1 MKPMNQA
8 VSALLEYRGQFFIAI
23 RSEQLQAFAGYT
35 SLPGGMVQENE
46 SLHEALIR
54 EVKEELNFDLKDQV
68 IDQAIDQTPLAI
80 MSSPWFQRLKVAN
93 HIFHIQL
100 SHLPSQP
107 SLSLN
112 SELSSGQ
119 WASLEQILEQWSLG
133 QRLIIPALLRLLRF
147 LNDEIKKGIL
157 PKAMGELNSAPP
169 QHMPNIEMIHGV
181 KQILVL
187 SPTLPPQTHTN
198 SFIIGDVLIDP
209 APISGR
215 ELELLSRIV
224 VEEKIKK
231 IFLTHTHQDHCHFID
246 QWGPG
251 WNLPIYLS
259 EYCIEELAKLRP
271 QKKFAE
277 LPLHPIKNGQELT
290 SWLGHPVLVEEVPG
304 HHAGQLALFPQV
316 AKGERP
322 MWFIASDLF
331 QSEGSVVIGD
341 VEGDLDLYLESLQK
355 VITLN
360 PIFLYPGHG
369 MAVGGSKVL
378 KNLIEH
384 RHRRHQDIQMHLKAG
399 LDEEQILER
408 MYALV
413 DKKLWPLARMNIR
426 AHMRSLAKKHLNS

>member
-8 VSALLEYRGQFFIAI
+8 VSALLEYRGQFYIVI

-35 SLPGGMVQENE
+35 SLPGGMLQNGE

-54 EVKEELNFDLKDQV
+54 EVKEELSLDLKDQ
-68 IDQAIDQTPLAI
+68 AIDETPIAI

-100 SHLPSQP
+100 SQLPTPP
-107 SLSLN
+107 SMTLN

-119 WASLEQILEQWSLG
+119 WVTLEQIIDQWTIG
-133 QRLIIPALLRLLRF
+133 QRLIVPALLRLLRF
-147 LNDEIKKGIL
+147 LNDELKKGVG
-157 PKAMGELNSAPP
+157 PKAPKALGELNSAPA
-169 QHMPNIEMIHGV
+169 QHMPCIEMINGV

-198 SFIIGDVLIDP
+198 AFIIGDTLIDP

-215 ELELLSRIV
+215 ELELLDHIV
-224 VEEKIKK
+224 EQENIKK

-246 QWGPG
+246 QWGPS

-259 EYCIEELAKLRP
+259 EYCMQELAQSLLPKI
-271 QKKFAE
+271 FST
-277 LPLHPIKNGQELT
+277 LPLHPIKNREQFT
-290 SWLGHPVLVEEVPG
+290 TWLGHPVLALAVPG
-304 HHAGQLALFPQV
+304 HHAGQIALYPQSSS
-316 AKGERP
+316 AERP

-341 VEGDLDLYLESLQK
+341 VEGDLDQYLESLQR
-355 VITLN
+355 VIELN
-360 PIFLYPGHG
+360 PLFLFPGHG

-384 RHRRHQDIQMHLKAG
+384 RHRRHQDIQKHLKAG

-426 AHMRSLAKKHLNS
+426 AHIRSLNAHTKK